1 MQDNK
6 PDAAPAEIIAA
17 LFMRHPLWED
27 ALALLLGTAM
37 VALGIAFYSHA
48 GLLTGGTVGLAFLF
62 KYLADWPFGLV
73 FFALNLPFYL
83 LAIWRMGWAF
93 TLRTFCAVALVSL
106 LAELT
111 PHWIGFAELNIY
123 YAALFGGFAMGVGL
137 LMLFRHRASLGGV
150 NILALYLQE
159 RFGLRAGAPACRGRA
174 DGHRCLDR
182 ARRAVRGSARQ
193 GAAVGAGCGGAQPG
207 IGDQPP
213 RRPLHG
219 RQLGSFAVSYAA
231 APEPVLARSK
241 ARGVKFGHSK

>member
-106 LAELT
+106 
-111 PHWIGFAELNIY
+111 
-123 YAALFGGFAMGVGL
+123 
-137 LMLFRHRASLGGV
+137 
-150 NILALYLQE
+150 
-159 RFGLRAGAPACRGRA
+159 
-174 DGHRCLDR
+174 
-182 ARRAVRGSARQ
+182 
-193 GAAVGAGCGGAQPG
+193 
-207 IGDQPP
+207 
-213 RRPLHG
+213 
-219 RQLGSFAVSYAA
+219 
-231 APEPVLARSK
+231 
-241 ARGVKFGHSK
+241 